1 MNILTNNLLFGIV
14 LSLVAFEIGLYINK
28 KTKIPIFNPLLI
40 AIGIVIT
47 FLLAFNIDFEVYN
60 DGAKFINMFLG
71 PSTVI
76 LAVPL
81 YKQLEL
87 LKKHATA
94 IFLGVF
100 LGSIIGIVSVMW
112 LSYFLGLDGSLIKS
126 LLPKSVTTPIGIEL
140 SSQIGGIVPVTV
152 LAIIISGITGA
163 VIGPTICKIF
173 RIHDSV
179 AIGISIGTA
188 AHAVGTTKALEL
200 GETEGAMSGLSI
212 GVAVIMTVF
221 IAPIY
226 YQLASFLYNHFQIIY

>member
-1 MNILTNNLLFGIV
+1 MSIITNNILFGIV
-14 LSLVAFEIGLYINK
+14 LSLIAFEIGLYIYR
-28 KTKIPIFNPLLI
+28 KTNIPIFNPLLI
-40 AIGIVIT
+40 AIGVVIV
-47 FLLAFNIDFEVYN
+47 FLIAFNIDFETYN
-60 DGAKFINMFLG
+60 EGGQFINMFLG

-87 LKKHATA
+87 LKKHSLA
-94 IFLGVF
+94 IFVGVL
-100 LGSIIGIVSVMW
+100 LGSIIGIFSVIGI
-112 LSYFLGLDGSLIKS
+112 SYLLGLDSSLIKS

-140 SSQIGGIVPVTV
+140 SSQLGGIVPITV

-163 VIGPTICKIF
+163 VIGPTICRAFGINDK
-173 RIHDSV
+173 V

-212 GVAVIMTVF
+212 GIAGIMTVF
-221 IAPIY
+221 IAPLSYHIATYIY
-226 YQLASFLYNHFQIIY
+226 GIIK

>member
-1 MNILTNNLLFGIV
+1 MSIVTNNILFGIV
-14 LSLVAFEIGLYINK
+14 LSLLAFEIGLYIYK
-28 KTKIPIFNPLLI
+28 KTKIPVFNPLLI
-40 AIGIVIT
+40 SIGIVIA

-60 DGAKFINMFLG
+60 EGAKFINMFLG
-71 PSTVI
+71 PATVI

-87 LKKHATA
+87 LKKHATS
-94 IFLGVF
+94 IFIGVL
-100 LGSIIGIVSVMW
+100 LGSIIGIFSVIG
-112 LSYFLGLDGSLIKS
+112 LSYILGLDSSLIKS

-140 SSQIGGIVPVTV
+140 SSQLGGIVPITV

-173 RIHDSV
+173 RINDSV
-179 AIGISIGTA
+179 AVGISIGTA

-212 GVAVIMTVF
+212 GIAGIMTVF
-221 IAPIY
+221 IAPLSY
-226 YQLASFLYNHFQIIY
+226 HLATYVYSFIK